1 MGHILHDDL
10 PQNYFFVFLIT
21 QILRGSQK
29 CGRIEH
35 VMVGGQTG
43 ADLDRVDFI
52 KGICKLEFVEME
64 PGMSST
70 FLLGHSF

>member
-1 MGHILHDDL
+1 
-10 PQNYFFVFLIT
+10 
-21 QILRGSQK
+21 
-29 CGRIEH
+29 
-35 VMVGGQTG
+35 MVGGQTG